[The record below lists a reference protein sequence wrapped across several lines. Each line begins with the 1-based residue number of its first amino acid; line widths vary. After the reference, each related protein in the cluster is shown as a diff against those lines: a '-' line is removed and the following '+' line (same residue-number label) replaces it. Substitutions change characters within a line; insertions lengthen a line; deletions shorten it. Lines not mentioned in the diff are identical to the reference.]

1 MKHYR
6 FPLLCSLLLTACAQ
20 APQRA
25 EPVQPSEP
33 VQSSESVQPSL
44 PAHSAELPEKSGPA
58 LPHVELSDELLYEFL
73 LAEIASQRGNKA
85 LAAEASADLFRK
97 TRDPR
102 LAKRAAQL
110 AFETG
115 DMNKAIAA
123 FKQWQ
128 EVEPDSSFANGM
140 LASIFLR
147 GGRLEEAQKEWA
159 KVLRAEG
166 NNPGN
171 AFLHIY
177 RMVEQYPDKPAA
189 LKLLR
194 ELAQPYPRIAEAR
207 WSVAQ
212 LALLAGDDELALNEA
227 RQARSLRPEWDAAA
241 LLEAKI
247 LQKTS
252 PQQALEVVSGYL
264 VKHPDAREVRLQYAR
279 ALLDQKQYLPARE
292 EFRRLAKDNPENPDL
307 ALAVALVSLQM
318 NDFESAE
325 EQLNQALERG
335 KKNRS
340 IVQYYLGQLSEAK
353 QNEDE
358 ALERYR
364 EVKDGEYLFA
374 AQARVAYLLS
384 KQGKL
389 DEARKFLHQI
399 EATDNQHRVR
409 LALVEAQLL
418 RDAKR
423 AEEAYQVLQ
432 QNLAKLPNHP
442 DLLYET
448 AMLADKTGKPAVFE
462 KLMRKLIQIKPDHAH
477 AYNALGYSLL
487 ERNERIPEAVE
498 LVEKALQL
506 APDDFAIMDSVG
518 WGYYRSGRLEESVK
532 MLRRAFIGNT
542 DPEIAAHLGEVL
554 WVRGDRDEARKIWE
568 DSLKNHPD
576 NELLQSVIRKFIP

>member
-1 MKHYR
+1 
-6 FPLLCSLLLTACAQ
+6 
-20 APQRA
+20 
-25 EPVQPSEP
+25 
-33 VQSSESVQPSL
+33 
-44 PAHSAELPEKSGPA
+44 
-58 LPHVELSDELLYEFL
+58 
-73 LAEIASQRGNKA
+73 
-85 LAAEASADLFRK
+85 
-97 TRDPR
+97 
-102 LAKRAAQL
+102 
-110 AFETG
+110 
-115 DMNKAIAA
+115 
-123 FKQWQ
+123 
-128 EVEPDSSFANGM
+128 
-140 LASIFLR
+140 
-147 GGRLEEAQKEWA
+147 
-159 KVLRAEG
+159 
-166 NNPGN
+166 
-171 AFLHIY
+171 
-177 RMVEQYPDKPAA
+177 
-189 LKLLR
+189 
-194 ELAQPYPRIAEAR
+194 
-207 WSVAQ
+207 VAQ
-212 LALLAGDDELALNEA
+212 LALLAGDDELALVGA

-292 EFRRLAKDNPENPDL
+292 EFRRLAEANPENPDL

-325 EQLNQALERG
+325 AQLKQALGKG

-340 IVQYYLGQLSEAK
+340 VVDYYLGQLSEAK
-353 QNEDE
+353 LNEDE
-358 ALERYR
+358 ALEHYR
-364 EVKDGEYLFA
+364 EVREGDYLFA

-389 DEARKFLHQI
+389 DEAIKFLHQI

-554 WVRGDRDEARKIWE
+554 WVRGDREEARKIWE
-568 DSLKNHPD
+568 DSLKEHPG